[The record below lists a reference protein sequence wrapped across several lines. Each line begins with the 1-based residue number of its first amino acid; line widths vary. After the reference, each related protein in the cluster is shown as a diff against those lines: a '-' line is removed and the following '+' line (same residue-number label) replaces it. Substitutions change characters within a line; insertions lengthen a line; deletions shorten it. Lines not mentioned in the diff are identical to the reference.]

1 MCCLL
6 CYTTFVMEVPVYLLW
21 DKRGQVFIKRFK
33 SLTQCHTGGINQ
45 HGKKENQ
52 LVGVESIRLEMMS
65 DISQITALHSRASRN
80 RDTQSRLSSCCIL
93 LPAPSAL
100 HYRCVCLHCCW
111 AVQGRSS
118 PPPPPPQAARLG
130 VQKPEC
136 ICRVPCPH
144 VVTQHDSLQR
154 AGSGQQL
161 PGAK

>member
-1 MCCLL
+1 MCCRL
-6 CYTTFVMEVPVYLLW
+6 CYTSFVMEVPVYLLW

-33 SLTQCHTGGINQ
+33 SLMQCHAGGINQ

-100 HYRCVCLHCCW
+100 HCGCICLHCCW

-118 PPPPPPQAARLG
+118 PPPLRLRQEDWG
-130 VQKPEC
+130 CKNQSAFAGCP
-136 ICRVPCPH
+136 VPM
-144 VVTQHDSLQR
+144 S
-154 AGSGQQL
+154 
-161 PGAK
+161 